1 MAKSQETFS
10 KKEKEKARLK
20 KRQDK
25 QFKREENKA
34 NPKKSGLQDMIAY
47 VDEYGN
53 LSSTPPDP
61 SKKRVIRA
69 EDIEIGVPTRVEEDL
84 GAVRTGKVEFFNHD
98 KGFGFIKENETQEK
112 YFVHVSS
119 VTFDIEEND
128 KVSFEIEQGPKGLNA
143 VRVVKI

>member
-61 SKKRVIRA
+61 SKKRVILS
-69 EDIEIGVPTRVEEDL
+69 EDKALSGCLGRGEHRHCIRSSSNVVGYMEDNPDEHELPRRHDRPFWSARVAMPLMLHSVGWSKYD
-84 GAVRTGKVEFFNHD
+84 TG
-98 KGFGFIKENETQEK
+98 I
-112 YFVHVSS
+112 
-119 VTFDIEEND
+119 
-128 KVSFEIEQGPKGLNA
+128 
-143 VRVVKI
+143 